1 MSYIRIEEVG
11 ASTVKKAEKILAGVP
26 GGIEKALKDA
36 MSRAVSKIRTGSSD
50 KIRERYAISKANIRA
65 NQNIHIKYSYS
76 DGVSAFVTFSGKKIP
91 LYRYDGASPKTPTW
105 DMTIKHPVYTG
116 DGWRMLSPG
125 VSSYGH
131 LLQGTSPVKFENAF
145 VAQMK
150 SGHTGIFERTGG
162 AASGGG
168 DEICEIMGLSVPQ
181 MLGHEEVQS
190 KLSDEAMEVFTK
202 RLDDNILRILNG
214 FGG

>member
-11 ASTVKKAEKILAGVP
+11 SSTVQKAEKMLAGIP

-36 MSRAVSKIRTGSSD
+36 MSRAVSNIRTGSSD

-65 NQNIHIKYSYS
+65 NENVSIKYSYS
-76 DGVSAFVTFSGKKIP
+76 DGVRAFVTFSGNKIP
-91 LYRYDGASPKTPTW
+91 LYRYDGASPQTPTW
-105 DMTIKHPVYTG
+105 DMTKKQPVKTA

-125 VSSYGH
+125 AAAFGH
-131 LLQGTSPVKFENAF
+131 LLQDTAPVKFDNAF

-150 SGHTGIFERTGG
+150 SGHIGIFERTGG
-162 AASGGG
+162 AASDGG
-168 DEICEIMGLSVPQ
+168 DEIREIMGLSVPQ
-181 MLGHEEVQS
+181 MLGHKEVEE
-190 KLSDEAMEVFTK
+190 KLTDEAMEVFTK

-214 FGG
+214 W